1 MGQAAGT
8 RGAAGGCA
16 YFLVA
21 HGSPDPRPGGAI
33 ARLATV
39 LGGSL
44 ATVRTACEGGELVG
58 HGALECVSV
67 PLAEQLG
74 EFGRRAAAAG
84 RSRVKV
90 VPLFLQAG
98 VHARQDVPAAVAA
111 ARSPVELEVLDPV
124 GLHPAFGGAIARW
137 VAAIRATEGDV
148 EKSQPLMVLAHGS
161 RRAGGNGPV
170 EAIAAQVGAIA
181 AYWTVEPG
189 WRGRAMALAQGAAG
203 GRCDRAI
210 VLPYF
215 LFAGSLTDAIAEA
228 LADWNRAGRGP
239 QLRLGSA
246 IAATEDGIE
255 ALAQVIREMVQPPP
269 ETAPNPKI

>member
-1 MGQAAGT
+1 MG
-8 RGAAGGCA
+8 GGCA

-33 ARLATV
+33 ARLAAAV
-39 LGGSL
+39 GASL
-44 ATVRTACEGGELVG
+44 ATVRTGCEGGELVG
-58 HGALECVSV
+58 HGALECVPV

-98 VHARQDVPAAVAA
+98 VHARQDVPEAVAA
-111 ARSPVELEVLDPV
+111 ARSPVALEVLDPV

-137 VAAIRATEGDV
+137 VAAIRTIEGDL
-148 EKSQPLMVLAHGS
+148 EKSLPLMVLAHGS

-189 WRGRAMALAQGAAG
+189 WQGQALALG
-203 GRCDRAI
+203 GGERCDRAI

-215 LFAGSLTDAIAEA
+215 LFAGSLTDAIADA

-255 ALAQVIREMVQPPP
+255 ALAQVICEMVQPPP
-269 ETAPNPKI
+269 NPEI

>member
-8 RGAAGGCA
+8 RRADGGCA

-39 LGGSL
+39 LAASL
-44 ATVRTACEGGELVG
+44 ATVRTGFEGGELVG
-58 HGALECVSV
+58 HGALEWVPV

-98 VHARQDVPAAVAA
+98 VHARQDVPEAVAA
-111 ARSPVELEVLDPV
+111 ARSPVALEVLDPV

-137 VAAIRATEGDV
+137 VAAIRALEG
-148 EKSQPLMVLAHGS
+148 ETAPLMVLAHGS
-161 RRAGGNGPV
+161 RRAGGHGPV

-189 WRGRAMALAQGAAG
+189 WQGRAMALAQGADG
-203 GRCDRAI
+203 GQCDRAI

-228 LADWNRAGRGP
+228 LADWNRAGQGP

-255 ALAQVIREMVQPPP
+255 ALAQVIREMVKP
-269 ETAPNPKI
+269 APNPEI